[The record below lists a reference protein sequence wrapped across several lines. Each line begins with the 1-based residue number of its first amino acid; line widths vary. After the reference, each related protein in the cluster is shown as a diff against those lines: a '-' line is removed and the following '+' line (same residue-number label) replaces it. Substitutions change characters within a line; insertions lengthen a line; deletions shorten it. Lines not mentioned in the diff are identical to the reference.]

1 MSQKNYILRI
11 VFILSINFGWC
22 QNTFKQYFFG
32 SENFYKDNSELIII
46 VKNPQTEFAE
56 NLGSRYYN
64 DTVFIKRISSEF
76 YSEIDTSIHEQS
88 SNFCGCDLYFY
99 TKKNQNL
106 FLIKAINSS
115 CDIEEVGIIDSKN
128 QCKNLELLATSGSLL
143 EIDTLLSMVYP
154 ETKDS
159 ILKDVI
165 FHRNVGI
172 VEGNVTSESY
182 YYSRN
187 NNSSNLPKWYYDY
200 FIEVSPKLDS
210 TISINQNI
218 ITYIEKRGIDS
229 VQYKD
234 ITWQIDPL
242 IAEEIE
248 FSKSFGCSL
257 PKVFK
262 IKFFIKKDFA
272 RYFQDEIQNCL
283 LPQNLTDFENDS
295 NKRILLFKIKKGST
309 Y

>member
-1 MSQKNYILRI
+1 MKQKNYILRI
-11 VFILSINFGWC
+11 VFILSINLGWC
-22 QNTFKQYFFG
+22 QNTDKQYFFG
-32 SENFYKDNSELIII
+32 SENFYKDNSELVII

-64 DTVFIKRISSEF
+64 DTAFIKRISSEF
-76 YSEIDTSIHEQS
+76 YSEIDTSNHEQS
-88 SNFCGCDLYFY
+88 SNFFGYDLYFY
-99 TKKNQNL
+99 KKKNQNL

-115 CDIEEVGIIDSKN
+115 CDIEEVGIIYSKN
-128 QCKNLELLATSGSLL
+128 QYKNLELLATSGSLL

-165 FHRNVGI
+165 FHRDVGI
-172 VEGNVTSESY
+172 VEGNITSESF
-182 YYSRN
+182 YYSGN

-200 FIEVSPKLDS
+200 FIEVSLKLDS

-218 ITYIEKRGIDS
+218 LTYLEKRGIDS

-242 IAEEIE
+242 IAEDIE
-248 FSKSFGCSL
+248 FRESFRYSL
-257 PKVFK
+257 PKVIN

-272 RYFQDEIQNCL
+272 HYFQDEIQNCL
-283 LPQNLTDFENDS
+283 LPQNWTSFENDS
-295 NKRILLFKIKKGST
+295 YKRILLYKIK
-309 Y
+309 